1 MEDMKDFKT
10 RLTTSRYIFIK
21 RNTAPMWRMKQRE
34 DENEEKAMELKD
46 NLGSRVDMNR
56 LNLE

>member
-1 MEDMKDFKT
+1 
-10 RLTTSRYIFIK
+10 
-21 RNTAPMWRMKQRE
+21 MWRMKQRE

-46 NLGSRVDMNR
+46 NLGSRVDINQ